1 MDLIREAENYIRR
14 FHMID
19 KGDMVLAGV
28 SGGAD
33 SVCLL
38 LVLDTLRE
46 KESFHLAAVHV
57 NHNIRGEDADAD
69 EEYVRKICRE
79 REIPLYVYSFPVTDI
94 ARREKRGL
102 EETGRLLRQQAFRDA
117 LRKAEV
123 PYSDNAQ
130 EQDRIGGGD
139 GERRGR
145 KIALAHHANDLA
157 ETVLFQT
164 ARGSSLAGLAG
175 IRPVSRIGGPWEAV
189 QDGVYPD
196 GTSRPGSIR
205 HPDCAG
211 GRDSDGR
218 KKMPDELTVIH
229 PLLFARRKDIEAWL
243 RERNICWRTDATN
256 LDEEYSRNSLRHH
269 VIPYLE
275 EHVNSAAVRHIRELA
290 EDAAEADE
298 YLRAEARRREVG
310 LVEVRGRVGADMA
323 DRQSA
328 DGSGQAKIPGNS
340 GENPRV
346 FLRDALLQEPEV
358 LQRYLLM
365 DALETASGRK
375 KDLGREQL
383 RQLRELF
390 DMSAGKRIDLP
401 YGIRAVRRYDGI
413 ELVRGSAGKA
423 HGDKDEVRGST
434 DETHGDEDELRGSA
448 GKAHDDKDE
457 VRGNPEIPDAGT
469 DTALHAAVPVTGEG
483 IFFFGEWKF
492 TCRRMRGTPGTEKK
506 IPSNRYTK
514 YFDYD
519 KIGNN
524 IVFRTRLAGDRIV
537 VTDAGQTQKLKD
549 YFINEKIPRDER
561 DRIPLLASGQQ
572 IFWAVGGR
580 ISEDCRITEDTENI
594 LEITAEKQEGR

>member
-38 LVLDTLRE
+38 LILDTLRE

-117 LRKAEV
+117 LRKAEA

-189 QDGVYPD
+189 Q
-196 GTSRPGSIR
+196 
-205 HPDCAG
+205 
-211 GRDSDGR
+211 DGR

-328 DGSGQAKIPGNS
+328 DGSGQAEIPGNS

-413 ELVRGSAGKA
+413 ELV
-423 HGDKDEVRGST
+423 
-434 DETHGDEDELRGSA
+434 RGSA

-537 VTDAGQTQKLKD
+537 VMDAGQTQKLKD

-580 ISEDCRITEDTENI
+580 VSEDCRITEDTENI